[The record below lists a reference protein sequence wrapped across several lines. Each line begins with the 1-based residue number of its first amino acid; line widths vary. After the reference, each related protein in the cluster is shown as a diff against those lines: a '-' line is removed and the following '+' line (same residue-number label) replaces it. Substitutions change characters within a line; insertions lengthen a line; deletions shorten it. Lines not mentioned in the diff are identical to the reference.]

1 MAIKVLNNYPQV
13 EFMIFKKVC
22 KTLEQLY
29 IYIYILRS
37 LIKNR
42 EIPVEILLRFAQ
54 VLPFSLA
61 LRL

>member
-13 EFMIFKKVC
+13 ELMIFKKVC
-22 KTLEQLY
+22 KTLEQL
-29 IYIYILRS
+29 YIYILRS

>member
-1 MAIKVLNNYPQV
+1 MATKVLNNYPQV
-13 EFMIFKKVC
+13 ELMIFKKVC

-29 IYIYILRS
+29 IYKLRS

-54 VLPFSLA
+54 VLPFSVA